1 MNLMFLFVGIQGHAM
16 TLRSADNLNYLIVK
30 AFFGNK
36 CIWNVAERHQIGIR
50 TIIPMMITVN
60 ADNILFDNIIAHY

>member
-16 TLRSADNLNYLIVK
+16 TLRSADNLNYLIAK

-36 CIWNVAERHQIGIR
+36 CIWNVAERHQR
-50 TIIPMMITVN
+50 YSSNWDSHNNTN
-60 ADNILFDNIIAHY
+60 DDNS